1 MYHFLHELLSDK
13 KGGTIF
19 TLFGF
24 WHFFYIAL
32 TLITVILLLFAL
44 KNKDKAV
51 KKNTA
56 KLFSTLAFGLYIADL
71 FLMPIAYGEIDI
83 EKLPFHA
90 CTAMCVVCFLSYR
103 IGFLEKYRSS
113 FVMLGLISNLV
124 YLVYPAGVMWHAV
137 HPLCYRVVQT
147 LIFHSVMTVYGIL
160 ALTYESDK
168 IDIKKCYRDLIV
180 IVCMTAWAM
189 LGNYTYNGESDG
201 YSHFF
206 NWFFVIRDPFYAF
219 PEKIAPFVMPFLN
232 IALFFA
238 VEIIIHLII
247 ISLKKNKKERNNT

>member
-32 TLITVILLLFAL
+32 TLITVILLLFAF

-113 FVMLGLISNLV
+113 FVMRIDFQPRLPRLSRRSYVARGASALLPRGTNTDIPQR
-124 YLVYPAGVMWHAV
+124 YD
-137 HPLCYRVVQT
+137 
-147 LIFHSVMTVYGIL
+147 GIRNSG
-160 ALTYESDK
+160 T
-168 IDIKKCYRDLIV
+168 DIRI
-180 IVCMTAWAM
+180 
-189 LGNYTYNGESDG
+189 G
-201 YSHFF
+201 
-206 NWFFVIRDPFYAF
+206 
-219 PEKIAPFVMPFLN
+219 
-232 IALFFA
+232 
-238 VEIIIHLII
+238 
-247 ISLKKNKKERNNT
+247 